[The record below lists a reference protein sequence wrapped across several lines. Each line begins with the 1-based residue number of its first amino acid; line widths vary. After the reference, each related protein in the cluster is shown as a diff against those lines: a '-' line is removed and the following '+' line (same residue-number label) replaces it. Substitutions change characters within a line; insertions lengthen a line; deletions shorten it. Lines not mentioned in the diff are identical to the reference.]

1 MSTPRS
7 DPRAPVLAME
17 NDLGGRIGEVV
28 SADGVPVRYAVY
40 GGGLPAIVFVH
51 GWSCDR
57 RYWLGQVGHFADRF
71 TVVTVDLAGHGESGA
86 GRRSWTM
93 PAFGE
98 DVAAVVTGL
107 DLPQLVLVGHSMGG
121 DVVIEAARRLRPRV
135 RGLVWVDV
143 YRRLDESR
151 SDAETAEETA
161 TFMAPFRA
169 DFSAATRAF
178 VRRIA
183 GADTDPDLVEW
194 IAEDMAA
201 APPQLALDAMRH
213 AISNEPAAIA
223 GLHHAAVRAAAINPG
238 SPPTD
243 IESLARHGIATTVLP
258 AVGHF
263 LMLQDPAGFNQL
275 LDNVIEDFLT
285 GGEPSPA
292 TANAAPAHTP
302 SRPDPR
308 ASRSEAPDTGP

>member
-7 DPRAPVLAME
+7 DPKSPPVLAVG
-17 NDLGGRIGEVV
+17 NDLGGRVGEAV
-28 SADGVPVRYAVY
+28 SADGVPLRYAVY
-40 GGGLPAIVFVH
+40 GSGQPAIVFVH

-57 RYWLGQVGHFADRF
+57 RYWLGQVGHFAARF
-71 TVVTVDLAGHGESGA
+71 TVVTVDLAGHGESA
-86 GRRSWTM
+86 TGRQSWTM

-98 DVAAVVTGL
+98 DVAAVVIGL

-121 DVVIEAARRLRPRV
+121 DVIVEAACRLRPRI

-143 YRRLDESR
+143 YRRLDESG
-151 SDAETAEETA
+151 SDTGSAEENA

-169 DFSAATRAF
+169 DFPAATRAF

-183 GADTDPDLVEW
+183 GADIEPDLVEW

-201 APPQLALDAMRH
+201 APPHIALDAMRH

-223 GLHHAAVRAAAINPG
+223 GLRHAALRAAAINPENP
-238 SPPTD
+238 STD
-243 IESLARHGIATTVLP
+243 VESLARHGIATTVLP

-263 LMLQDPAGFNQL
+263 LMLQDPAGFNRL
-275 LDNVIEDFLT
+275 LDDVIEDFLT
-285 GGEPSPA
+285 
-292 TANAAPAHTP
+292 
-302 SRPDPR
+302 R
-308 ASRSEAPDTGP
+308 

>member
-1 MSTPRS
+1 MSTPAS
-7 DPRAPVLAME
+7 GPKAPVLVSG
-17 NDLGGRIGEVV
+17 NDLGGRVGEVM

-57 RYWLGQVGHFADRF
+57 RYWVGQVGHVAGRF
-71 TVVTVDLAGHGESGA
+71 TVVTVDLAGHGESGTD
-86 GRRSWTM
+86 RRSWTM

-107 DLPQLVLVGHSMGG
+107 DLPEVVLVGHSMGG
-121 DVVIEAARRLRPRV
+121 DVIVEVARRLRPRV

-143 YRRLDESR
+143 YRSLDES
-151 SDAETAEETA
+151 SSNAATEEATAA
-161 TFMAPFRA
+161 FMAPFHA
-169 DFSAATRAF
+169 DFGAATRAF

-183 GADTDPDLVEW
+183 GADTHPDLVGW
-194 IAEDMAA
+194 IADDMAA
-201 APPQLALDAMRH
+201 APPHIALDAMRH
-213 AISNEPAAIA
+213 AISNEQAAIA
-223 GLHHAAVRAAAINPG
+223 GLRQAAVPAVAINPG
-238 SPPTD
+238 TPHTD

-275 LDNVIEDFLT
+275 LDKVIEDFLT
-285 GGEPSPA
+285 
-292 TANAAPAHTP
+292 
-302 SRPDPR
+302 R
-308 ASRSEAPDTGP
+308 

>member
-1 MSTPRS
+1 MSTPAS
-7 DPRAPVLAME
+7 GPKAPVLAMA
-17 NDLGGRIGEVV
+17 NDLGGRVGEVV
-28 SADGVPVRYAVY
+28 SADGVPVRYAVD

-57 RYWLGQVGHFADRF
+57 RYWLGQVGHFAARF
-71 TVVTVDLAGHGESGA
+71 TVVTVDLAGHGESGT

-98 DVAAVVTGL
+98 DVAAVVVGL
-107 DLPQLVLVGHSMGG
+107 GLPDVVLVGHSMGG
-121 DVVIEAARRLRPRV
+121 DVIVEVARRLRPRV

-143 YRRLDESR
+143 YRSLDESG
-151 SDAETAEETA
+151 SDAATGEETA
-161 TFMAPFRA
+161 AFMAPFRT
-169 DFSAATRAF
+169 DFGAATRAF

-183 GADTDPDLVEW
+183 GADTDPGLVDR

-201 APPQLALDAMRH
+201 APPHIALDAMRH
-213 AISNEPAAIA
+213 AISNERAAIA
-223 GLHHAAVRAAAINPG
+223 GLRHAAVPAVAINPG

-243 IESLARHGIATTVLP
+243 IESLARHGIATMVLP

-285 GGEPSPA
+285 RQRSSP
-292 TANAAPAHTP
+292 HF
-302 SRPDPR
+302 
-308 ASRSEAPDTGP
+308 

>member
-1 MSTPRS
+1 MGTPAS
-7 DPRAPVLAME
+7 GPKAPVPGMG
-17 NDLGGRIGEVV
+17 NGPGGLVGEVV
-28 SADGVPVRYAVY
+28 SADSVPVRYAVY
-40 GGGLPAIVFVH
+40 GGGPPAIVFVH

-57 RYWLGQVGHFADRF
+57 RYWHGQVGHFAARF
-71 TVVTVDLAGHGESGA
+71 TVLTVDLAGHGESGT

-107 DLPQLVLVGHSMGG
+107 ELPQVVLVGHSMGG
-121 DVVIEAARRLRPRV
+121 DVVEAARRLRPRV

-143 YRRLDESR
+143 YRSLDESG
-151 SDAETAEETA
+151 SDAGTEEEIA
-161 TFMAPFRA
+161 AFMAPFRA
-169 DFSAATRAF
+169 DFGAATRTF

-183 GADTDPDLVEW
+183 GAGPDPDLVDW
-194 IAEDMAA
+194 IADDMAA
-201 APPQLALDAMRH
+201 APPHIALDAMRH
-213 AISNEPAAIA
+213 AIGNEPAAIA
-223 GLHHAAVRAAAINPG
+223 GLRQAAVPVVAIDPA
-238 SPPTD
+238 SRPTD

-285 GGEPSPA
+285 
-292 TANAAPAHTP
+292 
-302 SRPDPR
+302 R
-308 ASRSEAPDTGP
+308 